1 MIQLRIDERLRPVV
15 GTALCGI
22 LAIAISLLGQ
32 SKPGKSA
39 LPIWFLAAVM
49 VIVFRFGSMAGVL
62 GTILSGI
69 IFAVCLF
76 DPLGSLAVHDAV
88 QKNNLMW
95 MVLAGLMLSIF
106 GRPPRRKSS
115 ATGKAADK

>member
-1 MIQLRIDERLRPVV
+1 MIHPRADRLKPVV
-15 GTALCGI
+15 GTVVCGT
-22 LAIAISLLGQ
+22 LAIAVSLLAQ

-49 VIVFRFGSMAGVL
+49 VIVLRFGSMAGVL
-62 GTILSGI
+62 GTIVSGI

-76 DPLGSLAVHDAV
+76 DPLGRLAVHDAI

-95 MVLAGLMLSIF
+95 MVLLGLALSIF
-106 GRPPRRKSS
+106 GRVPEKKPTS
-115 ATGKAADK
+115 TGKEPDK